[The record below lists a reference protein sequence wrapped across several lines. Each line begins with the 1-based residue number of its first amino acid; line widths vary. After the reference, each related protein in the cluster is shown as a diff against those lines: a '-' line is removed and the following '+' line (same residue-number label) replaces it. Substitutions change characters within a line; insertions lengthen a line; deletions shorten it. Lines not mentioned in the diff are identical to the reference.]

1 MALVL
6 YVDEDQAPPI
16 IHILFEAARKQRGR
30 VPNSQRVMAHNPDVL
45 RAFGPFVGAIARE
58 NALPNRLKELAI
70 LKVTMINGCVFCLAH
85 HCHAA
90 RSAGVSM
97 NEMLALNAFE
107 QSPLFSEQD
116 RAALAYA
123 EEITVNNRRMRR
135 QVKERLQ
142 ANLRDAEIVDLTLA
156 CCMFNFLNRFNHC
169 LEVELDAEVPAE
181 LVQLL
186 EEAAGPA
193 PETSPSG

>member
-1 MALVL
+1 VRREHHRAS
-6 YVDEDQAPPI
+6 QI
-16 IHILFEAARKQRGR
+16 IHTLYEAARKQRGM
-30 VPNSQRVMAHNPDVL
+30 VPNSQRVMAHNPDAL

-70 LKVTMINGCVFCLAH
+70 LKVTLLNGCVFCLAH
-85 HCHAA
+85 HYHAA
-90 RSAGVSM
+90 RAAGVSM
-97 NEMLALNAFE
+97 DEMLALNVFE
-107 QSPLFSEQD
+107 QGPLFSEQD

-135 QVKERLQ
+135 QVKERLK
-142 ANLRDAEIVDLTLA
+142 ANLSDAEIVDLTLA

-169 LEVELDAEVPAE
+169 LEVDLDAELPAE

-193 PETSPSG
+193 G